1 MFGYGN
7 SYSQW
12 LYELPSNLEK
22 ASGYAKPIDNVFYEP
37 QHHYDAS
44 SADEETAETKATAE
58 TKSEVT
64 Q

>member
-1 MFGYGN
+1 MF
-7 SYSQW
+7 
-12 LYELPSNLEK
+12 
-22 ASGYAKPIDNVFYEP
+22 FYEP